1 MKEAEKFRKGTVLV
15 SNQIMS
21 ERERSSESSTSGRIR
36 TSKEQGRYAITR
48 SAIKRKLQSVQEAVR
63 NSERLSK
70 DDFAIRIN
78 AQT

>member
-1 MKEAEKFRKGTVLV
+1 MKAAEKFRQGTVLV

>member
-1 MKEAEKFRKGTVLV
+1 MKAAEKFRQGTVLV

-36 TSKEQGRYAITR
+36 TSKEQGRYATTR
-48 SAIKRKLQSVQEAVR
+48 NAIKRKLRVVQEAVR

>member
-1 MKEAEKFRKGTVLV
+1 MKVAEKRRQGTVLV
-15 SNQIMS
+15 SNQIMQ
-21 ERERSSESSTSGRIR
+21 ERERSSESSNSERNR
-36 TSKEQGRYAITR
+36 TSKERDRYATTR
-48 SAIKRKLQSVQEAVR
+48 NAIKRKLRLVQEAVR